1 MLTKTD
7 RLIQQQIA
15 RYFSRL
21 STVTKIDL
29 LMRSPSVNMNEDGE
43 AAANDL
49 ASECKSDRKRQKIR
63 RDLAKFRRRLQ
74 ERVKTFA
81 SHFSF
86 IFIVFAY
93 ENN

>member
-1 MLTKTD
+1 
-7 RLIQQQIA
+7 
-15 RYFSRL
+15 
-21 STVTKIDL
+21 
-29 LMRSPSVNMNEDGE
+29 MNEDGE

-63 RDLAKFRRRLQ
+63 RDLAQFRRRLQ